1 MYFAQLFISG
11 LLSGAVLGLIGV
23 GFSLVLGVGKIANF
37 AHGAFVAVGLYVG
50 YWLGHDLGLNPYLL
64 VVPVALAF
72 GLVGWGVAEVYERR
86 GRKVGPV
93 GELLV
98 GLALLLVLN
107 GGLAEIFGE
116 NPVNLTKYQL
126 GSLTVFHEA
135 ISGSELVAA
144 IFTVTVAVCI
154 TLFLRMSRWGRALR
168 AVAENASAA
177 GLYGVRVPVAR
188 RAAVVGS
195 IVLAGVSGL
204 LISPF
209 TVMTPE
215 AGSTYLIAAFAV
227 VILGGVGNA
236 VGAVAAGLVVGV
248 IDSLA
253 VGYTSTAWTTLV
265 PLLIILG
272 YLLIRPVPV
281 EV

>member
-1 MYFAQLFISG
+1 MYFAQLVISG

-37 AHGAFVAVGLYVG
+37 AHGAFVAVGLYAG
-50 YWLGHDLGLNPYLL
+50 YWIGHDLHLNPYLL
-64 VVPVALAF
+64 VVPVAVVFA
-72 GLVGWGVAEVYERR
+72 LVGWGVAEVYERR
-86 GRKVGPV
+86 GRKVGPI

-116 NPVNLTKYQL
+116 NPVNLTSYQL
-126 GSLTVFHEA
+126 GSVTVLREA
-135 ISGSELVAA
+135 VSGSELIAA
-144 IFTVTVAVCI
+144 IFTIAVATGI
-154 TLFLRMSRWGRALR
+154 YIFLRVSRWGRALR

-177 GLYGVRVPVAR
+177 GLYGVRVPIAR
-188 RAAVVGS
+188 RTAVVGS

-215 AGSTYLIAAFAV
+215 AGSTYLIGAFAV

-236 VGAVAAGLVVGV
+236 VGAVAAGLIIGV

-253 VGYTSTAWTTLV
+253 VGYMSTAWTTLV

-272 YLLIRPVPV
+272 YMLVRPVSV

>member
-50 YWLGHDLGLNPYLL
+50 YWLGHDLGVNPYLL

-86 GRKVGPV
+86 GRKVGPI

-116 NPVNLTKYQL
+116 NPVNLTTYQL

>member
-1 MYFAQLFISG
+1 MYFAQLVTSG

-37 AHGAFVAVGLYVG
+37 AHGAFVAVGLYAG
-50 YWLGHDLGLNPYLL
+50 YWIGRDLHVNPYLL
-64 VVPVALAF
+64 AVPVALAF
-72 GLVGWGVAEVYERR
+72 GLAGWGVAEVYERR
-86 GRKVGPV
+86 GRTVGPI

-116 NPVNLTKYQL
+116 NPVDLTSYQL
-126 GSLTVFHEA
+126 GSVSVFREN

-144 IFTVTVAVCI
+144 IFTVVAAVSI
-154 TLFLRMSRWGRALR
+154 YVFLRVSRWGRALR
-168 AVAENASAA
+168 AVAENSSAA

-236 VGAVAAGLVVGV
+236 VGAVVAGLAIGV

-253 VGYTSTAWTTLV
+253 VGYMSTAWTTLV

-272 YLLIRPVPV
+272 YLLIRPVSV

>member
-37 AHGAFVAVGLYVG
+37 AHGAFVAVGLYAG
-50 YWLGHDLGLNPYLL
+50 YWIGHDLGVNPYLL

-72 GLVGWGVAEVYERR
+72 GVVGWGVAEIYERR
-86 GRKVGPV
+86 GRKVGPI

-116 NPVNLTKYQL
+116 NPVNLTDYQL

-144 IFTVTVAVCI
+144 IFTVTIAVCI
-154 TLFLRMSRWGRALR
+154 YLFLRMSRWGRALR

-265 PLLIILG
+265 PLLIILS
-272 YLLIRPVPV
+272 YLLIRPVSV

>member
-1 MYFAQLFISG
+1 MYFAQLFTSG

-37 AHGAFVAVGLYVG
+37 AHGAFVAVGLYSG
-50 YWLGHDLGLNPYLL
+50 YWIGHDLGVNPYLL

-72 GLVGWGVAEVYERR
+72 GLIGWGVAEVYERR
-86 GRKVGPV
+86 GRKVGPI

-116 NPVNLTKYQL
+116 NPVNLTTYQL
-126 GSLTVFHEA
+126 GSFTIFREG

-144 IFTVTVAVCI
+144 VFTIAVAVGI
-154 TLFLRMSRWGRALR
+154 YLFLRVSRWGRALR

-188 RAAVVGS
+188 RVAVVGS

-236 VGAVAAGLVVGV
+236 VGAVVAGLVIGV

-253 VGYTSTAWTTLV
+253 VGYMSTAWTTLV

-272 YLLIRPVPV
+272 YLLIRPVSV

>member
-1 MYFAQLFISG
+1 MYFAQLLTSG

-37 AHGAFVAVGLYVG
+37 AHGAFVAVGLYAG
-50 YWLGHDLGLNPYLL
+50 YWIGHDLNLNPYVLAI
-64 VVPVALAF
+64 PVAIAF
-72 GLVGWGVAEVYERR
+72 GIVGWGVAEVYERR
-86 GRKVGPV
+86 GRKVGPI

-116 NPVNLTKYQL
+116 NPVSLSRYQL
-126 GSLTVFHEA
+126 GSVTVFREG
-135 ISGSELVAA
+135 ISGSEFVAA
-144 IFTVTVAVCI
+144 IFTVAVAVGI
-154 TLFLRMSRWGRALR
+154 YIFLRVSRWGRALR

-188 RAAVVGS
+188 RVAVVGS

-236 VGAVAAGLVVGV
+236 VGAVVAGLIIGVV
-248 IDSLA
+248 DSLA
-253 VGYTSTAWTTLV
+253 VGYLSTAWTTLV

-272 YLLIRPVPV
+272 YLLIRPVSV

>member
-1 MYFAQLFISG
+1 MYLEQLLISG

-23 GFSLVLGVGKIANF
+23 GFSLVLGVGKVANF
-37 AHGAFVAVGLYVG
+37 AHGAFVAVGLYAG
-50 YWLGHDLGLNPYLL
+50 YWIGHDLHLNPYLL
-64 VVPVALAF
+64 VVPVAIVF
-72 GLVGWGVAEVYERR
+72 GLIGWGVAEIFERR
-86 GRKVGPV
+86 GRKVGPI

-107 GGLAEIFGE
+107 GALSEIFGE
-116 NPVNLTKYQL
+116 NPVNLQKYQL
-126 GSLTVFHEA
+126 GSITIAREA
-135 ISGSELVAA
+135 ISGAEFVAA
-144 IFTVTVAVCI
+144 VFTMVVAIGIYV
-154 TLFLRMSRWGRALR
+154 FLRVSRWGRALR
-168 AVAENASAA
+168 AVAENPSAA
-177 GLYGVRVPVAR
+177 GLYGVRVPIAQ

-195 IVLAGVSGL
+195 IVLAGISGL

-236 VGAVAAGLVVGV
+236 IGAVAAGLAIGV
-248 IDSLA
+248 IDSIA
-253 VGYTSTAWTTLV
+253 VGYLSTVWTTLA
-265 PLLIILG
+265 PLIIILG
-272 YLLIRPVPV
+272 FLLIRPVSV